1 MFYLFL
7 VFMFE
12 KTMLSCG
19 CVKITLSEKYI
30 FKFL

>member
-7 VFMFE
+7 AFMLE

-19 CVKITLSEKYI
+19 CVEITLSEKYI
-30 FKFL
+30 F